1 MATKENTQ
9 SITLLAGADLSA
21 AQFRFVATNSSG
33 AAVLAGAGA
42 MANGAVQ
49 NDPENGQA
57 ALVDISGV
65 TKVEAAGAITTGA
78 LVASDATGKA
88 VAATTGDYALGTA
101 METGAA
107 DRIISVLFQPSGVV
121 PAA

>member
-21 AQFRFVATNSSG
+21 AQFRFVKTNSAG
-33 AAVLAGAGA
+33 AAVLAGAGE

-49 NDPENGQA
+49 NDPESGQA

-65 TKVEAAGAITTGA
+65 TKVEAAAAITTGA
-78 LVASDATGKA
+78 LVASDAAGKA
-88 VAATTGDYALGTA
+88 VAATSDDYALGTA

-121 PAA
+121 PE